1 MTINDRLVINFNGGI
16 MARYTS
22 LDPNKYILIRQ
33 AAIDLFYKQG
43 INNTNM
49 QEIAKEA
56 GIAKGTIYLY
66 YSSRED
72 LIDHIFNYSLSLH
85 IEASMKDVE
94 IQSSNSEKL
103 KKRVKNILFWNHE
116 YPKEASIVSAYYK
129 PVNIVGTDDVSL
141 KESYEI
147 NKVFLQEGIEQ
158 KEFKE
163 LPLEFLCKMFFSSV
177 EGISTYIRKHPSVLE
192 DEKLL
197 EAMVETTVAGLRKV
211 K

>member
-1 MTINDRLVINFNGGI
+1 
-16 MARYTS
+16 MARYKS
-22 LDPNKYILIRQ
+22 LDPNKYILVRQ

-43 INNTNM
+43 ISTTSM

-66 YSSRED
+66 YKNRED
-72 LIDHIFNYSLSLH
+72 LIDHIFNYALNSH

-103 KKRVKNILFWNHE
+103 KKRVKNILIWNYE
-116 YPKEASIVSAYYK
+116 YPKEASILRAYYK
-129 PVNIVGTDDVSL
+129 PVNVAGIEDVFF
-141 KESYEI
+141 KKSYEI
-147 NKVFLQEGIEQ
+147 NKVFLQEGIEK

-177 EGISTYIRKHPSVLE
+177 EGISTYIRKTPSTLE

-197 EAMVETTVAGLRKV
+197 EAMLETTVSGLRTV